1 MWRPGK
7 LRFLIEV
14 KNRFLSGRPRPP
26 ENAAPCRAPPVARF
40 ATRSGYA
47 LPSSPIRRPF
57 LILIDA
63 LFSSCLPRSS
73 QMPAMRIERDD
84 LHLRQPGRRAQFVAD
99 SLLEGDGFEPQSPP
113 AS

>member
-1 MWRPGK
+1 MAAVHPTEPLGC
-7 LRFLIEV
+7 
-14 KNRFLSGRPRPP
+14 GR
-26 ENAAPCRAPPVARF
+26 AM
-40 ATRSGYA
+40 TGMG
-47 LPSSPIRRPF
+47 PF

-99 SLLEGDGFEPQSPP
+99 SLLEETGFEPSVPRDTDQAFNVASGWFP
-113 AS
+113 ANRKVGAKENRHTKRR